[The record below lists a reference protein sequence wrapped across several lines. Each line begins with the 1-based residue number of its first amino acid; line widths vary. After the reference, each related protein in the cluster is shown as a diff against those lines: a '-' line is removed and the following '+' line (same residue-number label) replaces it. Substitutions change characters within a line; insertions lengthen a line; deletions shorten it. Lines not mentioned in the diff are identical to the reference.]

1 LKRALQSL
9 KDKIQRAVT
18 ERPDLFDG
26 VSEETNERL
35 DHLIIIVENQATQ
48 IDVLQAE
55 RDQVEKQ
62 LQSEMKQLQR

>member
-1 LKRALQSL
+1 MQSL